1 MDTRAKKQDQFHN
14 QIKSNFTGAG
24 LTEEQGL
31 IPNRSQE
38 GPTRWHLHLNQG
50 LWNRREAR
58 RHILRETRKQVKK
71 ESRDTGKKQVSA
83 DES

>member
-1 MDTRAKKQDQFHN
+1 MDLTEAVKRRLKVLATWTRAKKQDQFHN

-24 LTEEQGL
+24 LTEEQGF

-50 LWNRREAR
+50 MEQEGGQAR
-58 RHILRETRKQVKK
+58 HLEG
-71 ESRDTGKKQVSA
+71 D
-83 DES
+83 